1 MAFKS
6 IKDFPEST
14 SPSGEWF
21 ALVDDGTGCYY
32 KVKLKNLPGG
42 GFTTTSSTTTRLT
55 TTSTTTTAAGT
66 TSTTTTRLTTSTT
79 TTAVPASTTTSTTSS
94 TSTSS
99 TSSTTSTTTT
109 IVYDPDAQ
117 AFFTAAGI
125 TDVTQKGA
133 VNGLVQAL
141 KGYSLWTKMRA
152 IYPFVGGTALN
163 PTPHTYNLKN
173 PATYQ
178 ITFSGVVAHSANGV
192 QFDGST
198 GYGDTK
204 FSISDFASTTNLS
217 YGVYIR
223 TQGTGFDMGV
233 YDFVG
238 LVSAYNFIWSSSRRF
253 YYNSNSSTPQFLTWS
268 SSGAYGFI
276 AGSINGT
283 AGTVYRNGALG
294 QSGTTPNDAIPTPGT
309 FWYIGNVN
317 DGSNVPEPSSWSNNQ
332 YAFAYL
338 GDSLTTLEMTSLY
351 TAVQNYQIAL
361 SRQV

>member
-21 ALVDDGTGCYY
+21 ALCDDGTGCYY

-42 GFTTTSSTTTRLT
+42 GFTTTSSTTT
-55 TTSTTTTAAGT
+55 AAGT
-66 TSTTTTRLTTSTT
+66 TSTTTTMLTTSTT

-94 TSTSS
+94 TSTSSTTTSS

-125 TDVTQKGA
+125 TNVTQKGA

-141 KGYSLWTKMRA
+141 KGYSLWTKMKA
-152 IYPFVGGTALN
+152 IYPFVGGTA
-163 PTPHTYNLKN
+163 TTHKFNLKN
-173 PATYQ
+173 PADTDGAFR
-178 ITFSGVVAHSANGV
+178 IVFNGGVTHSANGV

-223 TQGTGFDMGV
+223 TQGTANAFDMGV

-238 LVSAYNFIWSSSRRF
+238 LVSAYNFIWSGSRRF
-253 YYNSNSSTPQFLTWS
+253 YYNSNSATPQFLTWS
-268 SSGAYGFI
+268 SSGPYGFI

-294 QSGTTPNDAIPTPGT
+294 QSGTTPNDAIPAPGIY
-309 FWYIGNVN
+309 WYIGNVN
-317 DGSNVPEPSSWSNNQ
+317 DGSNAPEPSSWSNNQ